1 MFDYFINE
9 EPANFL
15 ATLID
20 KNLTINYY
28 DLLIIIAHK
37 KKLQPCSITMT
48 KSDCSTCIINDLR
61 NLQLE
66 FNKHSPQL
74 ILIKHIMHYSGI
86 TNALATITGNDIDLN
101 KYKNHGFTI
110 LHSRD
115 GTRDTRANTDNE
127 YIPYTKHIL
136 MLDIDPWKEGYGVPT
151 LKELTIKDL

>member
-1 MFDYFINE
+1 MFEYLINKE
-9 EPANFL
+9 HSIKL
-15 ATLID
+15 AELID
-20 KNLTINYY
+20 INLYIDCRDPYT
-28 DLLIIIAHK
+28 IIAHK
-37 KKLQPCSITMT
+37 NKMQHCSITMT
-48 KSDCSTCIINDLR
+48 ESDCSTCIINNLR
-61 NLQLE
+61 NLKLE

-115 GTRDTRANTDNE
+115 GTRDTQANTDNE

>member
-9 EPANFL
+9 ESVNFL
-15 ATLID
+15 AELID
-20 KNLTINYY
+20 RDLKINYCNPY
-28 DLLIIIAHK
+28 INIAHK
-37 KKLQPCSITMT
+37 KKLQNCSITMT
-48 KSDCSTCIINDLR
+48 ESDCSTCIINNLR

-66 FNKHSPQL
+66 FNEYSPQL

-86 TNALATITGNDIDLN
+86 TTALATITENDIDLN

>member
-9 EPANFL
+9 KSANFL

-20 KNLTINYY
+20 KNLIINYY
-28 DLLIIIAHK
+28 DPFIGIAHK
-37 KKLQPCSITMT
+37 KKLQQCSITIT
-48 KSDCSTCIINDLR
+48 ESDCSTCIINNLR

-66 FNKHSPQL
+66 FNEYSPQL
-74 ILIKHIMHYSGI
+74 ILIKHIMYYSGI
-86 TNALATITGNDIDLN
+86 TTALATITGNNIDLN

-115 GTRDTRANTDNE
+115 GTRETQANTDNA
-127 YIPYTKHIL
+127 YNPYTKHIL
-136 MLDIDPWKEGYGVPT
+136 MLDIDPWKEGYEEPT

>member
-1 MFDYFINE
+1 MFDYFIDE

-28 DLLIIIAHK
+28 DPFIIIAHK

-48 KSDCSTCIINDLR
+48 ESDCSTCIINNLR

-66 FNKHSPQL
+66 FNEYSPQL

-86 TNALATITGNDIDLN
+86 TTALATITGNDIDLN

-115 GTRDTRANTDNE
+115 GTRDTQANTDNE

-136 MLDIDPWKEGYGVPT
+136 MLDIDPWKEGYEEPT

>member
-9 EPANFL
+9 EYIIKL
-15 ATLID
+15 AKLID
-20 KNLTINYY
+20 INLCIDYRDHYT
-28 DLLIIIAHK
+28 IIAHRK
-37 KKLQPCSITMT
+37 KIQHCSITMT
-48 KSDCSTCIINDLR
+48 ESDCSTCIINNLR

-66 FNKHSPQL
+66 FNEYSSQL

-86 TNALATITGNDIDLN
+86 TTALATITGNDIDLN

-136 MLDIDPWKEGYGVPT
+136 MLDIDPWKEGYGAPP
-151 LKELTIKDL
+151 LKKLTIKDL

>member
-1 MFDYFINE
+1 MFDYLINE
-9 EPANFL
+9 EYSIKL
-15 ATLID
+15 AELID
-20 KNLTINYY
+20 INLYIDYCDPYTT
-28 DLLIIIAHK
+28 IAHK
-37 KKLQPCSITMT
+37 KKMQHCSITMT
-48 KSDCSTCIINDLR
+48 ESDCSTCIINNLR

-66 FNKHSPQL
+66 FNEYSPQL

-86 TNALATITGNDIDLN
+86 TTALATITGNDIYLN

-115 GTRDTRANTDNE
+115 GTRETRANKDNE

-136 MLDIDPWKEGYGVPT
+136 MLDIDPWQEGYGAPT